1 MRYTL
6 NIKDGKSTLTV
17 FTDEGN
23 IVTLDGEHPNY
34 KDAWAAVQNN
44 DLGAFMAQADVLSGI
59 KQAFESVTTRVT
71 IEGNNLYLDGEKID
85 GRLADTIIDFRRK
98 GENYLPLVR
107 FIERL
112 GANPSMRSRDQLY
125 TWLAE
130 RNFTITPSGKFIAY
144 KGVSAAGDGKF
155 MSHFAGRAS
164 VNGVEQNGQIVQGIG
179 DVVTMPRP
187 KVNDNADI
195 GCSQGLHAG
204 TWEYASTFGNGYTL
218 TVEIDPA
225 NVVSV
230 PSDCSFQKLRVC
242 EYRITGAA
250 EIPYSERVV
259 ADYDEDEGGEGE
271 EYCEG
276 CGSYTTIIHGCC
288 DYCGDEM

>member
-17 FTDEGN
+17 FTTEGN
-23 IVTLDGEHPNY
+23 IVTVDGEHPNFA
-34 KDAWAAVQNN
+34 DAWEAVRKDDEQ
-44 DLGAFMAQADVLSGI
+44 GFMAQADVITGI
-59 KQAFESVTTRVT
+59 KQAFESVTSRVT
-71 IEGNNLYLDGEKID
+71 VDGHNLYLDGEKID

-98 GENYLPLVR
+98 GENYLPLVN

-112 GANPSMRSRDQLY
+112 GNNPSMRSRDQLY

-144 KGVSAAGDGKF
+144 KGVSKCGDKF
-155 MSHFAGRAS
+155 QSHFSGRAS

-259 ADYDEDEGGEGE
+259 ADYDDDEDEGD
-271 EYCEG
+271 EYECLHSSNMYG
-276 CGSYTTIIHGCC
+276 TC
-288 DYCGDEM
+288 DYCGCDL

>member
-17 FTDEGN
+17 FTTEGN
-23 IVTLDGEHPNY
+23 IVTIDGDHPNY
-34 KDAWAAVQNN
+34 KDAWEAVRKDDEQ
-44 DLGAFMAQADVLSGI
+44 GFMAQADVISGI
-59 KQAFESVTTRVT
+59 RHAFEAVTDRVT
-71 IEGNNLYLDGEKID
+71 VEGNSLYLDGEQID
-85 GRLADTIIDFRRK
+85 GRLAETIIDFRRK
-98 GENYLPLVR
+98 GDNYMPLVN
-107 FIERL
+107 FIGRL
-112 GANPSMRSRDQLY
+112 SDNPSMRSRDQLY

-144 KGVSAAGDGKF
+144 KGVSKAGDKF
-155 MSHFAGRAS
+155 RSHFSGRAS
-164 VNGVEQNGQIVQGIG
+164 VNGVEQHGQIVQGIG

-250 EIPYSERVV
+250 EIPYAERVV
-259 ADYDEDEGGEGE
+259 ADYDECECDHSDDPYCADTC
-271 EYCEG
+271 EYCGAE
-276 CGSYTTIIHGCC
+276 I
-288 DYCGDEM
+288 

>member
-17 FTDEGN
+17 FTTEGN
-23 IVTLDGEHPNY
+23 IVTVDGDHPNFT
-34 KDAWAAVQNN
+34 DAWEAVRN
-44 DLGAFMAQADVLSGI
+44 DDEQGFMAQADVISGI
-59 KQAFESVTTRVT
+59 RKAFEAVTDRVT
-71 IEGNNLYLDGEKID
+71 IEGNCLYLDGEQID

-98 GENYLPLVR
+98 GENYMPLVN
-107 FIERL
+107 FITRL
-112 GANPSMRSRDQLY
+112 GNNPSMRSRDQLY

-144 KGVSAAGDGKF
+144 KGVSKRRDKF
-155 MSHFAGRAS
+155 QSHFSGRAS
-164 VNGVEQNGQIVQGIG
+164 VNGEEQNGQIIQGIG

-259 ADYDEDEGGEGE
+259 ADYDECECDHSDDPYCADTC
-271 EYCEG
+271 EYCGAE
-276 CGSYTTIIHGCC
+276 I
-288 DYCGDEM
+288 

>member
-6 NIKDGKSTLTV
+6 NIKEGKSTLTV
-17 FTDEGN
+17 FTTEGN
-23 IVTLDGEHPNY
+23 IVTIDGDHPNY
-34 KDAWAAVQNN
+34 RDAWEAVRNDNEAA
-44 DLGAFMAQADVLSGI
+44 FIKQADVLAGI
-59 KQAFESVTTRVT
+59 KEAFEAVTERVT
-71 IEGNNLYLDGEKID
+71 VKGNSLFLDSEQID
-85 GRLADTIIDFRRK
+85 GRLAETIIDFRRK

-130 RNFTITPSGKFIAY
+130 RDFTITPSGKFIAY
-144 KGVSAAGDGKF
+144 KGVSNAGNGKF
-155 MSHFAGRAS
+155 TSHFAGRAS

-204 TWEYASTFGNGYTL
+204 TWDYASTFGNGYTL

-230 PSDCSFQKLRVC
+230 PSDSAFQKLRVC

-259 ADYDEDEGGEGE
+259 ADYCECDHSDDPYCAETC
-271 EYCEG
+271 EYCG
-276 CGSYTTIIHGCC
+276 C
-288 DYCGDEM
+288 DL